1 MFLDFFIKLKNS
13 KIPVSLNEFLS
24 FLNALQ
30 LDFIQYDVDKFYYLA
45 RTSLIKDERLFDKF
59 DIVFGQY
66 FKSIESLELDDVLK
80 FLEVP
85 DDWLKKLIDSHFTDE
100 EIKKI
105 QSLGGLDKLLETL
118 KKRIAEQKKNI
129 LAEVNGLEQL
139 EHHLLE
145 HMVIIQ
151 RE

>member
-59 DIVFGQY
+59 DIVFGN
-66 FKSIESLELDDVLK
+66 LEK
-80 FLEVP
+80 TY
-85 DDWLKKLIDSHFTDE
+85 I
-100 EIKKI
+100 
-105 QSLGGLDKLLETL
+105 
-118 KKRIAEQKKNI
+118 KRIY
-129 LAEVNGLEQL
+129 
-139 EHHLLE
+139 
-145 HMVIIQ
+145 
-151 RE
+151 

>member
-66 FKSIESLELDDVLK
+66 FKSIESLELDDVL
-80 FLEVP
+80 
-85 DDWLKKLIDSHFTDE
+85 
-100 EIKKI
+100 
-105 QSLGGLDKLLETL
+105 
-118 KKRIAEQKKNI
+118 NI
-129 LAEVNGLEQL
+129 S
-139 EHHLLE
+139 
-145 HMVIIQ
+145 
-151 RE
+151 